1 MVVIT
6 SSVATKAKPP
16 VIWNRWIDVASWRQ
30 WNTSLDYARL
40 AGGFRIGAHGE
51 LCMNKDKKASFV
63 ITRIEPDKMFEMKSQ
78 AWGNDVLFRYLI
90 ETVGGMQKM
99 VIEVDVTGYT
109 SWIFGFWLRILL
121 KKELPAC
128 LTRLAF
134 LVEDDQERV
143 ERELHSAHFKK

>member
-1 MVVIT
+1 MIVIE

-30 WNTSLDYARL
+30 WNTGLDYARL

-51 LCMNKDKKASFV
+51 LSMYKDKKVSFV
-63 ITRIEPDKMFEMKSQ
+63 ITRIEPDKMFEMKAH
-78 AWGNDVLFRYLI
+78 AWGNDVIFRYII
-90 ETVGGMQKM
+90 ECIGGMQRM
-99 VIEVDVTGYT
+99 TVSVDVVGYT
-109 SWIFGFWLRILL
+109 SWIFGLWFRVAL
-121 KKELPAC
+121 KKELPAS

-143 ERELHSAHFKK
+143 ERELHAAQFKR